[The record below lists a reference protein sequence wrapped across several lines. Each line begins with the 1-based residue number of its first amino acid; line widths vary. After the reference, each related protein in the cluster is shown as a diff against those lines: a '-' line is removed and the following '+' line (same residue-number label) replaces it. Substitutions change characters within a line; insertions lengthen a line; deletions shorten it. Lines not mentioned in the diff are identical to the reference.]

1 MNSSGKPRSHSWW
14 MRFLLLPLGL
24 FYRLWTKSLRMD
36 FLSPEDEA
44 ILKDSES
51 PAIILLWH
59 NRLFV
64 AGEWHGRFRS
74 SRKCYGLISGSR
86 DGAWLESFY
95 GWSGILAVRGSRN
108 KRGASALR
116 ELARVIKNG
125 SDIGITPDGSRGP
138 CYEVKPGAL
147 LLAKI
152 SKSPILLLSFRFHR
166 ALRLS
171 SWDSFFLPIPFSRVS
186 ASGKMIDSEAL
197 LSGNSPEEAARIV
210 QDDLMSLTQ
219 D

>member
-1 MNSSGKPRSHSWW
+1 M
-14 MRFLLLPLGL
+14 
-24 FYRLWTKSLRMD
+24 
-36 FLSPEDEA
+36 
-44 ILKDSES
+44 
-51 PAIILLWH
+51 
-59 NRLFV
+59 
-64 AGEWHGRFRS
+64 
-74 SRKCYGLISGSR
+74 
-86 DGAWLESFY
+86 
-95 GWSGILAVRGSRN
+95 
-108 KRGASALR
+108 R

-125 SDIGITPDGSRGP
+125 SDVGITPDGSLGP

-171 SWDSFFLPIPFSRVS
+171 SWDSFYVPLPFSRVS
-186 ASGKMIDSEAL
+186 VSEKMIDSEAL

-219 D
+219 E

>member
-14 MRFLLLPLGL
+14 IRFLLLPLGL

-74 SRKCYGLISGSR
+74 NRKCYGLISGSR

-125 SDIGITPDGSRGP
+125 NDVGITPDGAERGAATDRPPRRRWRECHGRRPWRRPGRRTRRRWWYSR
-138 CYEVKPGAL
+138 
-147 LLAKI
+147 
-152 SKSPILLLSFRFHR
+152 RR
-166 ALRLS
+166 RRL
-171 SWDSFFLPIPFSRVS
+171 
-186 ASGKMIDSEAL
+186 GC
-197 LSGNSPEEAARIV
+197 V
-210 QDDLMSLTQ
+210 Q
-219 D
+219 